1 MHAMKKHIVILAT
14 ALLAAAGAQAS
25 CYTVLG
31 PKGNILSQ
39 SPNPPVNMSRPL
51 HETLANKYGPGAT
64 MVFGI
69 AENDCG
75 QRTETWGNDGTA
87 KKAAA
92 SPGAKKAAR
101 HHAARHKKA
110 SAKPPQQ
117 AQEQAQPQA
126 QPQAQAAQEPPKA
139 KAQPQARKRP
149 TQRETGQVRLR
160 PKQQAASAAQ

>member
-87 KKAAA
+87 KKTAA

-117 AQEQAQPQA
+117 AQEQAQP